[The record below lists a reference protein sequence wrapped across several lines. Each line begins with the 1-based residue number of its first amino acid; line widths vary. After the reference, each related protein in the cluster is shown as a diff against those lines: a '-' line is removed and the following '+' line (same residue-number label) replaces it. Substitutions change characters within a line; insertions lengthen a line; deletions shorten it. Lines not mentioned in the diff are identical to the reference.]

1 MDGLMV
7 LKQSLRF
14 RFSLLTFLATGLLIG
29 LVLFAYAA
37 LSYQLFLSD
46 YEQEI
51 ENRMELVAYSL
62 KTMIKK
68 TDYMGMVNQAN
79 SLLVTQG
86 VVGVRIFDVNRNP
99 LLQKGSTEGFFLRQ
113 PITYKREQ
121 FGVIQV
127 TFSNGPIKKKVKSL
141 YLLGLLIAG
150 IGVPFAALLIWF
162 ISGRQLQDILAL
174 SREIHQLGD
183 IDRENID
190 LTGLERQDEIGHLA
204 RSLAERNDAIR
215 ESKKQEQLLYHAIN
229 QSHDSVVITDAEG
242 TIEYVNPAFSRI
254 TGYAGS
260 EAKGRNPRILQSGKH
275 PSKFYKVMWETLT
288 RGETWKGLI
297 INKRKNGEEYQEEA
311 TITPVIDRSGNTHH
325 FVAMKRDVT
334 QEVVLERKLARAEKM
349 QAIGLMAGGVA
360 HDLNNI
366 LSGIVSY
373 PELLL
378 LKLPEDSDLRKP
390 LLAIHESG
398 KRAATV
404 VADLL
409 TVARG
414 AAAAREVHDLN
425 RMVREYLDSPEGAN
439 LKTLYPHISRQVRL
453 DAIKPFISC
462 SQIHIKKCLMNLMTN
477 AAEAIDGQ
485 GMIRIATSSQ
495 YLIPAEQ
502 GEHRLPEGEYV
513 VLGVED
519 NGPGISENDL
529 EHIFEPFYTRKMMG
543 RSGTG
548 LGLTVV
554 WNTVR
559 DHGGRVKVESNSDG
573 TVFRLYFPVVAGE
586 DRRAAEDDDATV
598 NLNGNQE
605 HVLVVDDEP
614 QLRDIAAQILK
625 GLNYRVDLV
634 ESGEQAVEFIKKQT
648 VDLVLIDMLMEPGMN
663 GRQTYQEIVRLHP
676 GQKAIIVS
684 GFSESNDAKIALK
697 LGAKGFLKKPYSIEQ
712 LGMVV
717 KKSLTDG

>member
-1 MDGLMV
+1 M
-7 LKQSLRF
+7 KQSLRF
-14 RFSLLTFLATGLLIG
+14 QFALLAFLATGLMIG

-51 ENRMELVAYSL
+51 ESRMGLAASSL
-62 KTMIKK
+62 ESMIKK

-86 VVGVRIFDVNRNP
+86 VVGVRILDVNRNP
-99 LLQKGSTEGFFLRQ
+99 LLQKGSTEGFSLRQ
-113 PITYKREQ
+113 PITHKREQ
-121 FGVIQV
+121 IGVIQV
-127 TFSNGPIKKKVKSL
+127 AFSNGPIKKKVKSL

-150 IGVPFAALLIWF
+150 IGVPLAALLIWF

-183 IDRENID
+183 IDGENIE
-190 LTGLERQDEIGHLA
+190 LTGMERQDEIGHLA
-204 RSLAERNDAIR
+204 RTLAERNDAIR
-215 ESKKQEQLLYHAIN
+215 ESKKQEQLLYQAIN
-229 QSHDSVVITDAEG
+229 QSHDSVVITDDDG

-254 TGYAGS
+254 TGYTRS
-260 EAKGRNPRILQSGKH
+260 EAIGRNPRIVQSGKH
-275 PSKFYKVMWETLT
+275 PRKFYRVMWETLT

-297 INKRKNGEEYQEEA
+297 INRRKNGEEYQEEA
-311 TITPVIDRSGNTHH
+311 TITPVIDRFGNTHH

-366 LSGIVSY
+366 LAGIISY

-378 LKLPEDSDLRKP
+378 HQLPEESNLRKP
-390 LLAIHESG
+390 LLAIYESG

-414 AAAAREVHDLN
+414 AAAEREVHDLN
-425 RMVREYLDSPEGAN
+425 RMVREYLDSPECVK
-439 LKTLYPHISRQVRL
+439 LKSLYPHISRQAHL
-453 DAIKPFISC
+453 DANKPFISC
-462 SQIHIKKCLMNLMTN
+462 SPVHIKKCLMNLVTN
-477 AAEAIDGQ
+477 AAEAIGDQ
-485 GMIRIATSSQ
+485 GVIKVATRNQ
-495 YLIPAEQ
+495 YLVPEEEGEQ
-502 GEHRLPEGEYV
+502 GLSEGEYV
-513 VLGVED
+513 VLTVED
-519 NGPGISENDL
+519 NGPGISEIDL

-543 RSGTG
+543 RSGSG

-554 WNTVR
+554 WNTVQ
-559 DHGGRVKVESNSDG
+559 DHGGRVKVERSGGG
-573 TVFRLYFPVVAGE
+573 TVFQLCFPVVPGE
-586 DRRAAEDDDATV
+586 DSRAAENDDATV

-614 QLRDIAAQILK
+614 HLRDIAAQILE

-634 ESGEQAVEFIKKQT
+634 ESGEQALEFIKKQS

-663 GRQTYQEIVRLHP
+663 GRQTYEEIVRLRP

-684 GFSESNDAKIALK
+684 GFSESYDIKVALK
-697 LGAKGFLKKPYSIEQ
+697 LGAKRFLKKPYSIEQ
-712 LGMVV
+712 LGMAV
-717 KKSLTDG
+717 KESLADG

>member
-1 MDGLMV
+1 MAP
-7 LKQSLRF
+7 KQSLRF
-14 RFSLLTFLATGLLIG
+14 KFSLLTFLATGLLIG

-51 ENRMELVAYSL
+51 ESRMEFVASSL
-62 KTMIKK
+62 ETMIKK

-86 VVGVRIFDVNRNP
+86 VVGVRILDVNRNP
-99 LLQKGSTEGFFLRQ
+99 LFQKGSTEGFFLRQ
-113 PITYKREQ
+113 PITHKREQ
-121 FGVIQV
+121 IGVIQV

-141 YLLGLLIAG
+141 YFLGLLIAI
-150 IGVPFAALLIWF
+150 IGVPFGALLIWY

-183 IDRENID
+183 IDSENIE
-190 LTGLERQDEIGHLA
+190 LTGMERQDEIGHLA

-229 QSHDSVVITDAEG
+229 QSHDSVVITDADG

-254 TGYAGS
+254 TGYARS
-260 EAKGRNPRILQSGKH
+260 EAIGRNPRIVQSGKH
-275 PSKFYKVMWETLT
+275 PHKFYEVMWETLT

-297 INKRKNGEEYQEEA
+297 INKRKNGEDYQEEA
-311 TITPVIDRSGNTHH
+311 AITPVIDRSGNTHH

-334 QEVVLERKLARAEKM
+334 QEIVMKQKLARAEKM

-366 LSGIVSY
+366 LAGIISY

-378 LKLPEDSDLRKP
+378 HQLPEGSNLRKP

-425 RMVREYLDSPEGAN
+425 RMVREYLDSPECVK
-439 LKTLYPHISRQVRL
+439 LKDLYPHIKRQINL
-453 DAIKPFISC
+453 DAKESFISC
-462 SQIHIKKCLMNLMTN
+462 SPVHIQKCLMNLMTN
-477 AAEAIDGQ
+477 AAEAIGDKGV
-485 GMIRIATSSQ
+485 IRVATINQ
-495 YLIPAEQ
+495 YFVPEREGEQ
-502 GEHRLPEGEYV
+502 RLPEGEYV
-513 VLGVED
+513 VLTVED
-519 NGPGISENDL
+519 NGPGISETDM

-559 DHGGRVKVESNSDG
+559 DHGGRVKVERISDG
-573 TVFRLYFPVVAGE
+573 TVFRLYFPVVIGE
-586 DRRAAEDDDATV
+586 GRKAAEDDDATV
-598 NLNGNQE
+598 NLNGKWE
-605 HVLVVDDEP
+605 HILVVDDEP
-614 QLRDIAAQILK
+614 NLRDIAAQILK
-625 GLNYRVDLV
+625 GLNYRVDMV
-634 ESGEQAVEFIKKQT
+634 ESGEQAVEFIKKQP

-663 GRQTYQEIVRLHP
+663 GRQTYEEIVRLYP
-676 GQKAIIVS
+676 GLKAIIVS
-684 GFSESNDAKIALK
+684 GFSESHDVKVALN
-697 LGAKGFLKKPYSIEQ
+697 LGAKAFIKKPYSIEQ
-712 LGMVV
+712 LGMAV
-717 KKSLTDG
+717 KESLASG

>member
-1 MDGLMV
+1 MV
-7 LKQSLRF
+7 SKQSLRF
-14 RFSLLTFLATGLLIG
+14 QFALLTFLATGLLIG
-29 LVLFAYAA
+29 LVLFTYAA
-37 LSYQLFLSD
+37 LSYRLFLTD

-51 ENRMELVAYSL
+51 ESRMEFVASSL
-62 KTMIKK
+62 ETMIKK

-86 VVGVRIFDVNRNP
+86 VVGVTILDVNRNP
-99 LLQKGSTEGFFLRQ
+99 LFKKGSTEGFFLRQ
-113 PITYKREQ
+113 PISHKREQ
-121 FGVIQV
+121 IGVIQV
-127 TFSNGPIKKKVKSL
+127 AFTNVPIKKKVKSL

-150 IGVPFAALLIWF
+150 IGVPLAALLIWF

-174 SREIHQLGD
+174 SREIQQLGD
-183 IDRENID
+183 IDSENIE
-190 LTGLERQDEIGHLA
+190 LTGMERQDEIGHLA

-229 QSHDSVVITDAEG
+229 QSHDSVVITDADG
-242 TIEYVNPAFSRI
+242 NIEYVNPAFSRI
-254 TGYAGS
+254 TGYNRS
-260 EAKGRNPRILQSGKH
+260 EAIGRNPRILQSGKH
-275 PSKFYKVMWETLT
+275 PRKFYEVIWETLT
-288 RGETWKGLI
+288 KGETWKGLI
-297 INKRKNGEEYQEEA
+297 INRRKNGEEYQEEA
-311 TITPVIDRSGNTHH
+311 TITPVIDRFGNTHH

-378 LKLPEDSDLRKP
+378 LKLPEDSNLRKP
-390 LLAIHESG
+390 LMAIHESG

-404 VADLL
+404 VSDLL

-425 RMVREYLDSPEGAN
+425 RMVREYLNSPECLN
-439 LKTLYPHISRQVRL
+439 LKDFYPNISRQENL
-453 DAIKPFISC
+453 DAKEPFISC
-462 SQIHIKKCLMNLMTN
+462 SQIHIQKCLMNLMTN
-477 AAEAIDGQ
+477 AAEAIGDKGI
-485 GMIRIATSSQ
+485 IRVATSNR
-495 YLIPAEQ
+495 YLVPEKEGDQ
-502 GEHRLPEGEYV
+502 GLPEGEYI
-513 VLGVED
+513 VLSVED
-519 NGPGISENDL
+519 NGPGISDTDL

-559 DHGGRVKVESNSDG
+559 DHGGRVKVESSGGG
-573 TVFRLYFPVVAGE
+573 TVFQLCFPVVTGQ
-586 DRRAAEDDDATV
+586 DRRVVEDDDAMV

-605 HVLVVDDEP
+605 QILVVDDEP

-625 GLNYRVDLV
+625 GLNYRVALV
-634 ESGEQAVEFIKKQT
+634 ESGEQAVEFLKKQS

-684 GFSESNDAKIALK
+684 GFSESHDVKVALS
-697 LGAKGFLKKPYSIEQ
+697 LGAKGILKKPYSIEQ
-712 LGMVV
+712 LGIAV
-717 KKSLTDG
+717 KESLAGD

>member
-1 MDGLMV
+1 M
-7 LKQSLRF
+7 
-14 RFSLLTFLATGLLIG
+14 ATGLLIG

-37 LSYQLFLSD
+37 LSYQLFLSE

-51 ENRMELVAYSL
+51 ESRMRFAASSL
-62 KTMIKK
+62 ETMIKK

-86 VVGVRIFDVNRNP
+86 VVGVRILDVNRNP
-99 LLQKGSTEGFFLRQ
+99 LFQKGSTEGFFLGQ
-113 PITYKREQ
+113 PITHKREQ
-121 FGVIQV
+121 IGLIQV
-127 TFSNGPIKKKVKSL
+127 TFTNRSIKKKVRSL
-141 YLLGLLIAG
+141 YLFGLLIAG

-162 ISGRQLQDILAL
+162 VSGRQLQDILAL
-174 SREIHQLGD
+174 SREIHHLGD
-183 IDRENID
+183 IDSENIE
-190 LTGLERQDEIGHLA
+190 LTGMERQDEIGHLA

-215 ESKKQEQLLYHAIN
+215 ESKKQEQLLYHAID
-229 QSHDSVVITDAEG
+229 QSHDSVVITDADG

-260 EAKGRNPRILQSGKH
+260 EAIGCNPRILQSGKH
-275 PSKFYKVMWETLT
+275 PRKFYEVMWETLT

-311 TITPVIDRSGNTHH
+311 TITPVFDRFGTTHH

-334 QEVVLERKLARAEKM
+334 QEVVLERKLGRAEKM

-378 LKLPEDSDLRKP
+378 LDLPENSNLRKP
-390 LLAIHESG
+390 LMAIHESG

-414 AAAAREVHDLN
+414 AAAAREVQDLN
-425 RMVREYLDSPEGAN
+425 RMVREYLDSPECVK
-439 LKTLYPHISRQVRL
+439 LKALYPHISRQVNL
-453 DAIKPFISC
+453 DATESFISC
-462 SQIHIKKCLMNLMTN
+462 SPVHIKKCLMNLMTN
-477 AAEAIDGQ
+477 AAEAVGDQ
-485 GMIRIATSSQ
+485 GMTRVTTSNQ
-495 YLIPAEQ
+495 YLVPEEGEQ
-502 GEHRLPEGEYV
+502 GLPEGEYV
-513 VLGVED
+513 VLTVED
-519 NGPGISENDL
+519 NGLGISETDL

-559 DHGGRVKVESNSDG
+559 DHGGRVLAESSGGG
-573 TVFRLYFPVVAGE
+573 TAFKLYFPVVAVEG
-586 DRRAAEDDDATV
+586 RRAAEDDDATV

-625 GLNYRVDLV
+625 SLNYRVDLV
-634 ESGEQAVEFIKKQT
+634 PSGEQAVEFIKKQP

-663 GRQTYQEIVRLHP
+663 GRQTYQEIVKLYP
-676 GQKAIIVS
+676 DQKVIIVS
-684 GFSESNDAKIALK
+684 GFSESNDVKVALK

-712 LGMVV
+712 LGMAV

>member
-1 MDGLMV
+1 MAGPMV
-7 LKQSLRF
+7 SKQSLRF
-14 RFSLLTFLATGLLIG
+14 QFALWTFLATGLLIG

-37 LSYQLFLSD
+37 LSYQLFISD

-51 ENRMELVAYSL
+51 ENRMEIVASSL
-62 KTMIKK
+62 ETMLKK

-79 SLLVTQG
+79 SMLVTQG
-86 VVGVRIFDVNRNP
+86 MVGVRILDVNRNP
-99 LLQKGSTEGFFLRQ
+99 LFQKGSTQGFFLQQ
-113 PITYKREQ
+113 PITHKRQ
-121 FGVIQV
+121 QIGVIQV

-141 YLLGLLIAG
+141 SLLGLLIAC

-174 SREIHQLGD
+174 AREIHQLGD
-183 IDRENID
+183 IDGENID
-190 LTGLERQDEIGHLA
+190 LTGMARQDEIGHLA

-215 ESKKQEQLLYHAIN
+215 ESKKQDQLLYHAID
-229 QSHDSVVITDAEG
+229 QSHDSVVITDADS

-254 TGYAGS
+254 TGYARS
-260 EAKGRNPRILQSGKH
+260 EAIGRNPRILQSGKH
-275 PSKFYKVMWETLT
+275 PRKFYEVMWETLT

-297 INKRKNGEEYQEEA
+297 INRRKNGEEYQEEA
-311 TITPVIDRSGNTHH
+311 TITPVIDRFGNTHH

-349 QAIGLMAGGVA
+349 QAIGLMASGVA

-373 PELLL
+373 PELILL
-378 LKLPEDSDLRKP
+378 QLPEDSNLRGQV
-390 LLAIHESG
+390 LAIHESG

-414 AAAAREVHDLN
+414 AAAEWEVHDLN
-425 RMVREYLDSPEGAN
+425 RMVREYLDSPEGVK
-439 LKTLYPHISRQVRL
+439 LKALYPHISRQENL
-453 DAIKPFISC
+453 DATDPFISC
-462 SQIHIKKCLMNLMTN
+462 SQTHIKKCLMNLVTN
-477 AAEAIDGQ
+477 AAEAIGDQ
-485 GMIRIATSSQ
+485 GMIRIETSNR
-495 YLIPAEQ
+495 YLVPEEREQ
-502 GEHRLPEGEYV
+502 GLPEGEYV
-513 VLGVED
+513 VLTVAD
-519 NGPGISENDL
+519 NGPGISETDL

-554 WNTVR
+554 WNTVQ
-559 DHGGRVKVESNSDG
+559 DHGGRIQVESSGGG
-573 TVFRLYFPVVAGE
+573 TVFQLYLPVVAGKN
-586 DRRAAEDDDATV
+586 RSAAQDDDATV

-605 HVLVVDDEP
+605 HLLVVDDEP
-614 QLRDIAAQILK
+614 QLRDIAAQILE

-634 ESGEQAVEFIKKQT
+634 ESGEQAVAFIKKQP

-663 GRQTYQEIVRLHP
+663 GRQTYEEIVRRRP

-684 GFSESNDAKIALK
+684 GFSESYDAKVALN
-697 LGAKGFLKKPYSIEQ
+697 LGAKEFLKKPYSMEQ
-712 LGMVV
+712 LGMAV
-717 KKSLTDG
+717 KESLAGG

>member
-1 MDGLMV
+1 MLT
-7 LKQSLRF
+7 KQSLRF
-14 RFSLLTFLATGLLIG
+14 QFALLTFLATGLLIG

-51 ENRMELVAYSL
+51 ESRMEIAASSL
-62 KTMIKK
+62 QNMIKE

-86 VVGVRIFDVNRNP
+86 VVGVRILDVNRNP
-99 LLQKGSTEGFFLRQ
+99 LFQKGATEGSFLTQ
-113 PITYKREQ
+113 PISHKREQ
-121 FGVIQV
+121 IGVIQV
-127 TFSNGPIKKKVKSL
+127 TFSNRQIKKKVKAL
-141 YLLGLLIAG
+141 YLLGLIIG
-150 IGVPFAALLIWF
+150 SIGVPFAAMLIWF

-174 SREIHQLGD
+174 SREIHQMGD
-183 IDRENID
+183 IDSENIE
-190 LTGLERQDEIGHLA
+190 LTGMERQDEIGHLA

-215 ESKKQEQLLYHAIN
+215 QSKKQEQLLYQAIN
-229 QSHDSVVITDAEG
+229 QSHDSVVITDANG
-242 TIEYVNPAFSRI
+242 IIEYVNPAFSRI
-254 TGYAGS
+254 TGYARS
-260 EAKGRNPRILQSGKH
+260 EAIGRNPRILQSGKH
-275 PSKFYKVMWETLT
+275 PRKFYDVMWETLT
-288 RGETWKGLI
+288 RGDTWKGLI
-297 INKRKNGEEYQEEA
+297 INRRKDGEIYQEEA

-366 LSGIVSY
+366 LSGIISY

-378 LKLPEDSDLRKP
+378 LQLPEDSKLRKP

-414 AAAAREVHDLN
+414 AAATREVHDLN
-425 RMVREYLDSPEGAN
+425 RMVREYLDSPECVK
-439 LKTLYPHISRQVRL
+439 LKAFYPCISRQENL
-453 DAIKPFISC
+453 NAKEALISC
-462 SQIHIKKCLMNLMTN
+462 SPVHIKKCLMNLVTN
-477 AAEAIDGQ
+477 AAEAVD
-485 GMIRIATSSQ
+485 
-495 YLIPAEQ
+495 EQ
-502 GEHRLPEGEYV
+502 GVIRVATCNRYLVPEEGEQGLPEGKYV
-513 VLGVED
+513 VLTVED
-519 NGPGISENDL
+519 NGTGISETDL

-554 WNTVR
+554 WNTVQ
-559 DHGGRVKVESNSDG
+559 DHGGRVKVERCG
-573 TVFRLYFPVVAGE
+573 GRTVFKLYFPVVTGE
-586 DRRAAEDDDATV
+586 DRSTAGADDATT
-598 NLNGNQE
+598 NLNGNRE
-605 HVLVVDDEP
+605 HILVVDDEP
-614 QLRDIAAQILK
+614 HLRDIATQILED
-625 GLNYRVDLV
+625 LNYKVDSV
-634 ESGEQAVEFIKKQT
+634 KNGEQAVEFIKEQP

-663 GRQTYQEIVRLHP
+663 GRQTYEEIVRIHP

-684 GFSESNDAKIALK
+684 GFSESHDVKVALN
-697 LGAKGFLKKPYSIEQ
+697 LGANGFLKKPYSIEQ
-712 LGMVV
+712 LGLAV
-717 KKSLTDG
+717 KESLAGG

>member
-1 MDGLMV
+1 M
-7 LKQSLRF
+7 KQSLRF
-14 RFSLLTFLATGLLIG
+14 QFALLTFLATGLMIG

-37 LSYQLFLSD
+37 LSYHLFLSD

-51 ENRMELVAYSL
+51 ESRMGLVASSL
-62 KTMIKK
+62 ESMIKK

-86 VVGVRIFDVNRNP
+86 VVGVRILDVNRNP
-99 LLQKGSTEGFFLRQ
+99 IFQKGSTQGFFLRQ
-113 PITYKREQ
+113 PITHKREQ
-121 FGVIQV
+121 IGVIQV
-127 TFSNGPIKKKVKSL
+127 AFSNRPIKKKVKSL

-150 IGVPFAALLIWF
+150 IGVPFAALLIWL

-183 IDRENID
+183 IDSENIE
-190 LTGLERQDEIGHLA
+190 LTGMERQDEIGHLA
-204 RSLAERNDAIR
+204 RTLAERNDAIR
-215 ESKKQEQLLYHAIN
+215 VSKKQEQLLYQAIN
-229 QSHDSVVITDAEG
+229 QSHDSVVITDADG
-242 TIEYVNPAFSRI
+242 IIEYVNPAFSRI
-254 TGYAGS
+254 TGFARS
-260 EAKGRNPRILQSGKH
+260 EAIGRNPRILQSGKH
-275 PSKFYKVMWETLT
+275 PRKFYEVMWETLT

-297 INKRKNGEEYQEEA
+297 INRRKNGEEYQEEA
-311 TITPVIDRSGNTHH
+311 TITPVIDRFGKTHH

-366 LSGIVSY
+366 LAGIISY

-378 LKLPEDSDLRKP
+378 HQLSEDSSLRKP

-414 AAAAREVHDLN
+414 AAAEREVHDLN
-425 RMVREYLDSPEGAN
+425 RMVREYLDSPECVK
-439 LKTLYPHISRQVRL
+439 LKSLYPHIRRQASL
-453 DAIKPFISC
+453 DAKEPFISC
-462 SQIHIKKCLMNLMTN
+462 SPVHIKKCLMNLVTN
-477 AAEAIDGQ
+477 AAEAIGDQ
-485 GMIRIATSSQ
+485 GVIRVATRNQ
-495 YLIPAEQ
+495 YLVSEEEGEQ
-502 GEHRLPEGEYV
+502 GLSEGEYV
-513 VLGVED
+513 VLTVED
-519 NGPGISENDL
+519 NGPGISETDL

-543 RSGTG
+543 RSGSG

-554 WNTVR
+554 WNTVQ
-559 DHGGRVKVESNSDG
+559 DHGGKVKVERSGGG
-573 TVFRLYFPVVAGE
+573 TVFQLYFPAVTGQGS
-586 DRRAAEDDDATV
+586 RAAEDDDATV
-598 NLNGNQE
+598 NFNGHQE

-614 QLRDIAAQILK
+614 HLRDIAAQILT

-634 ESGEQAVEFIKKQT
+634 ESGEQAVAFIKKQP
-648 VDLVLIDMLMEPGMN
+648 VDLVLIDMLMAPGMN
-663 GRQTYQEIVRLHP
+663 GRQTYEEIVKRRP

-684 GFSESNDAKIALK
+684 GFSESNDVKVALN

-712 LGMVV
+712 LGIAVREA
-717 KKSLTDG
+717 LAGG